1 MYLRFTT
8 TAIDED
14 SKKPRGLFIEAHMLL
29 NSGDLDAHQWTQLR
43 EILDWFNE
51 NLSHPPKKFMTE
63 RAIFWFRSEAHECI
77 DKIWEMVHL
86 LRAHNRHIAVYK
98 CRRLGNITYSDKLQV
113 AVYPSD
119 LDDRIIEH

>member
-14 SKKPRGLFIEAHMLL
+14 SRKPRGLLIEAHLLL
-29 NSGDLDAHQWTQLR
+29 NSGDLDAHQWKQLR
-43 EILDWFNE
+43 ESLDWFND
-51 NLSHPPKKFMTE
+51 NLPQPLKKFMAG

-86 LRAHNRHIAVYK
+86 LRAYNRHIVVYK
-98 CRRLGNITYSDKLQV
+98 CRRLGNVTYSDKLQV
-113 AVYPSD
+113 AAYPSD